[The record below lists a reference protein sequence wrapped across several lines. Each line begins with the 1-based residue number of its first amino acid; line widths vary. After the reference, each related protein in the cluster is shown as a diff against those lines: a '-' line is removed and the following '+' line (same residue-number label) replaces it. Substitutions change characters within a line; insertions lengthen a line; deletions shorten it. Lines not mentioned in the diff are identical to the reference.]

1 MQEDLVQNP
10 NCPRIPFSEE
20 EIRSFYKPWSKA
32 LVVKVLEK
40 TFSFLTVKRRIE
52 SLWAKSGNIQ
62 VCNLANNFFLVRFS
76 EADDYQRAAFG
87 GPWKIYDYYLAVS
100 HWTPSFSEDEP
111 IKKILTWVR
120 LPKLPIHYFNKVAVS
135 RIDDF
140 IGRTV
145 RLDLATSEGARARY
159 ARLCVEVDLSKP
171 LLGKYI
177 IEDRVYLVEY
187 ESLEDICFG
196 CGFYGHKLGTC
207 TMDQSTPPTEEISTE
222 PGCPVDPPTSEAT
235 TGSWMTVQ
243 RRQKKKGPKPL
254 PSDNNTKYSGSRF
267 EILQTTN
274 KVDENSNALK
284 GKSLVSEIEQVVSV
298 DHSHHPHAAA
308 LQRILQESDVSS
320 FHNTPPVPMV
330 NRSPLGD
337 VTNVMTEKSK

>member
-87 GPWKIYDYYLAVS
+87 GPW
-100 HWTPSFSEDEP
+100 
-111 IKKILTWVR
+111 
-120 LPKLPIHYFNKVAVS
+120 KVAVS